1 MASSETRRTR
11 TPGTPRETESAR
23 GSRPDVARVYG
34 SRSDRPRAQCCAVWA
49 YQVIMCILYI
59 SQKTKSETKSTHAAQ
74 KGRRCITVISVKP
87 YATYRRG
94 PGLWRSSLSSSEA
107 VEASLYLPLR
117 ARSRP
122 VSSQP
127 ACSESGLREVR
138 SALGDSSSGLRH
150 SGLCRSGLS
159 SSLSRLT
166 PAEAKEGCSP
176 LQRPSSVGGCCP
188 YREPRGSARTA
199 RPPPP
204 PSRL

>member
-1 MASSETRRTR
+1 MLC
-11 TPGTPRETESAR
+11 
-23 GSRPDVARVYG
+23 RVGLPSYN
-34 SRSDRPRAQCCAVWA
+34 V
-49 YQVIMCILYI
+49 YIVYI

-138 SALGDSSSGLRH
+138 SALGDSSSGLYSSGLCH
-150 SGLCRSGLS
+150 SGLCRSGPGRSDLS